1 MMLEQRLSAAQ
12 LASLALSCGLLTFGI
27 ITVNALP
34 DPAHLSIRATLWIG
48 GLEFLFG
55 IAAVAVMYKALAAF
69 QRGIDDCRWNQTSL
83 DKLKTRLDHPAAT
96 AFIWLLLAILIGY
109 LAVDL
114 TSHWFRHHHIPIG
127 SLSYFWM
134 SPAYAIGIL
143 RRALNPKLPR
153 SQSLWRDEVKP
164 IHSDQ
169 WGHRGPSTPAA

>member
-34 DPAHLSIRATLWIG
+34 DPAHLSIRAALWIG

-55 IAAVAVMYKALAAF
+55 IAAVVVMYKAVAAF
-69 QRGIDDCRWNQTSL
+69 QRGIDDGRWNQASL
-83 DKLKTRLDHPAAT
+83 DKLKKQLDHPAAT
-96 AFIWLLLAILIGY
+96 AFIWLLLIVLIGY

-114 TSHWFRHHHIPIG
+114 TSHWFRHHHISIG
-127 SLSYFWM
+127 GLSYFWM

-143 RRALNPKLPR
+143 RRSLKPKRPR
-153 SQSLWRDEVKP
+153 GQSIWRDEIKP
-164 IHSDQ
+164 IHSDH
-169 WGHRGPSTPAA
+169 WGSRGPAEV